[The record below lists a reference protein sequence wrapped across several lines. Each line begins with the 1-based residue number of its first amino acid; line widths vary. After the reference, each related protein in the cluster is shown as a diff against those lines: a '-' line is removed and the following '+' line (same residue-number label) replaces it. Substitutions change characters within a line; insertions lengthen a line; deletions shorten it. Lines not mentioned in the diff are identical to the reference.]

1 MGATSIAM
9 PIPAASAGRMNRMP
23 SGGSTSSSY
32 SQSPAGGATSL
43 PTQSLTSLFAKHDTQ
58 PCEVSVTA
66 TVPLHHGLLRFMSHR
81 TRAVTLTLGFNN
93 CFFPG
98 KPGLAGCPLDFP
110 SPFVPVCGSAAIT

>member
-58 PCEVSVTA
+58 PCEVGNCHGSFAPWTSEIY
-66 TVPLHHGLLRFMSHR
+66 VPSDKSSDTHTWF
-81 TRAVTLTLGFNN
+81 
-93 CFFPG
+93 
-98 KPGLAGCPLDFP
+98 
-110 SPFVPVCGSAAIT
+110 